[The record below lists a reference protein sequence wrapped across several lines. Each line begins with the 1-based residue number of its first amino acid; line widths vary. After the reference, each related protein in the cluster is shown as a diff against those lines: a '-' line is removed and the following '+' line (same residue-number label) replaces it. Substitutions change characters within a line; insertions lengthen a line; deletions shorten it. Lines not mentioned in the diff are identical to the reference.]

1 MTTSQSGFHSLL
13 SICSSALTLTRL
25 NELLS
30 AMMFIEYHHACLN
43 NSHHLEVCIHYNTL
57 DQDSYIAEF
66 ESVSGV
72 SAIEGLLKY

>member
-1 MTTSQSGFHSLL
+1 
-13 SICSSALTLTRL
+13 
-25 NELLS
+25 
-30 AMMFIEYHHACLN
+30 MMFIEYHHACLN
-43 NSHHLEVCIHYNTL
+43 NSHHLEVCIHYNIL

>member
-1 MTTSQSGFHSLL
+1 MVLIVLTHYSVLAPQHL
-13 SICSSALTLTRL
+13 SLTRL